1 MALMG
6 WTGAVARE
14 EVMGKAKTQSAKAK
28 RSAAVV
34 RAVAL
39 RLGLVQALLRAG
51 APVSVMVTAT
61 GLAVME
67 LAVQAAEA
75 ARLAA
80 GAPRM
85 MSSL

>member
-1 MALMG
+1 M
-6 WTGAVARE
+6 ARE

-39 RLGLVQALLRAG
+39 RLGLGQALPRAG
-51 APVSVMVTAT
+51 APVSVMVVAT
-61 GLAVME
+61 GLAVR
-67 LAVQAAEA
+67 AAEA